1 MSTQERSTIDELLS
15 DLKQQRDELRVRIH
29 LGSQEA
35 KEEWSRLE
43 DKLFQLNQRFAPVKN
58 AVGDTADELWASLK
72 LVGGEIRDGFARIR
86 KSL

>member
-1 MSTQERSTIDELLS
+1 MSTKERSTIDELLS

-29 LGSQEA
+29 LGTQEA

-43 DKLFQLNQRFAPVKN
+43 DKLFQLNQQFAPVKD
-58 AVGDTADELWASLK
+58 AVGETADDLWASLK
-72 LVGGEIRDGFARIR
+72 LLGGEIREGFSRIR